1 MVLQEQ
7 KFKNQFSDII
17 AAFEVAF
24 PGITPPEPRWFTLWI
39 SKYPIW
45 AIKDAIR
52 QLSKHPLKDRF
63 TTEST
68 GKAISALLRA
78 EALIRATSGTPKIGG
93 GHE

>member
-17 AAFEVAF
+17 AAFEAAF
-24 PGITPPEPRWFTLWI
+24 PDIIPPESRWITLWLG
-39 SKYPIW
+39 KYPVW

-52 QLSKHPLKDRF
+52 QLSKHSLKARF
-63 TTEST
+63 TTDST

-78 EALIRATSGTPKIGG
+78 ESLIRATSGEPKTGG
-93 GHE
+93 TR